1 MTAFNAE
8 RLVAGLAVGIQVETE
23 DDVVMLGK
31 AFIEQL
37 IRYRKEE
44 ESLRTNHQLSLQKT
58 AEWLS
63 AQTASSL
70 QVAAAQYDNPRAR
83 TAGELTDEPCTSWSA
98 DVLDRKEG
106 STTLNLCGW
115 CSFAIGGARGGRCS
129 TPLCGLLPS
138 STEAGRP
145 LYKTFSTPCV
155 FTNGGGKEVVGRSQR
170 YISEQLRQVAGAKDE
185 ARQAMA
191 LLSSL
196 LEKAEDKPLVAA
208 LRPAD
213 WFSIGDDVRYFTGDA
228 KEPFVC
234 AKVLYRYEGSVFV
247 ACTNGVGMQMRPRCF
262 DVKDASLLK
271 EGEYAFLHAHSVFCR
286 WWYSTA
292 IQQSSELLN
301 TTPDS
306 GVLARAVMA

>member
-8 RLVAGLAVGIQVETE
+8 RLVAGLAVGIQVQTE

-37 IRYRKEE
+37 IRYWKEE

-63 AQTASSL
+63 VQTASSL

-138 STEAGRP
+138 STEAGQP

-170 YISEQLRQVAGAKDE
+170 YISEQLRQVAGAK
-185 ARQAMA
+185 
-191 LLSSL
+191 
-196 LEKAEDKPLVAA
+196 
-208 LRPAD
+208 
-213 WFSIGDDVRYFTGDA
+213 
-228 KEPFVC
+228 
-234 AKVLYRYEGSVFV
+234 VLYRYEGSVFV
-247 ACTNGVGMQMRPRCF
+247 ACTNGVGMQTRPRCF
-262 DVKDASLLK
+262 DVKDVSLLK
-271 EGEYAFLHAHSVFCR
+271 EREYAFLHAHPVFCR